1 MTTFKQTLRTL
12 GICSCLLL
20 VASTVG
26 GMVNAADSTQD
37 QINAL
42 QDAVGKLKQS
52 VNKMDGDSPVCKI
65 KSKAFMTLECSKFT
79 AKFAD
84 DLQTICIFCTR
95 ICRRS

>member
-37 QINAL
+37 QIDAL
-42 QDAVGKLKQS
+42 QDGVGNLKHC
-52 VNKMDGDSPVCKI
+52 VTTMDGDSPGCKI
-65 KSKAFMTLECSKFT
+65 KS
-79 AKFAD
+79 
-84 DLQTICIFCTR
+84 
-95 ICRRS
+95 